1 MKINI
6 QYGSFFKYPR
16 KAFKH
21 FLSAIYPIVIKI
33 LPLPKIA
40 SIEETIDKIINEKKS
55 ICRFGDGELLYLTE
69 KRNLPFQIQD
79 SKLRE
84 RFIEILKSNHPSI
97 LVGLPIG
104 FQTLENLKDDVRTS
118 WRAIVVWT
126 YPFLRK
132 YLDLDKIYYN
142 SSITRLYI
150 GFKNNDDSGRLFE
163 KFRSIWNDKNIVLI
177 EGEKSRL
184 GTTNNLFENSK
195 SVVRILAPAHH
206 AFNQYDNLFK
216 EAQKFPK
223 TSLILVSLGPAA
235 KPLVY
240 DLALLGYQAIDV
252 GNLDLEY
259 IWFLM
264 GAKSIVKIEG
274 KYTSEAKG
282 GRDVKEIYDE
292 KYNSQIIARFTN

>member
-1 MKINI
+1 MNI

-16 KAFKH
+16 KAFKY
-21 FLSAIYPIVIKI
+21 FLSAIYPIVVKA

-40 SIEETIDKIINEKKS
+40 SIEETIDMIINNKLS
-55 ICRFGDGELLYLTE
+55 ICRFGDGELVYITE
-69 KRNLPFQIQD
+69 KRDLPFQIQD
-79 SKLRE
+79 NNLRD
-84 RFIEILKSNHPSI
+84 RFIEILKSNNPSI

-126 YPFLRK
+126 YPQLRK
-132 YLDLDKIYYN
+132 YLDRNKYYYN

-163 KFRSIWNDKNIVLI
+163 KFRSIWNDKEIVLI

-184 GTTNNLFENSK
+184 GTTNNLFENST
-195 SVVRILAPAHH
+195 SIARIIAPAQH
-206 AFNQYDNLFK
+206 AFSQYANLFQ

-223 TSLILVSLGPAA
+223 TSLILISLGPTA

-259 IWFLM
+259 MWFLM

-282 GRDVKEIYDE
+282 GRDVVEV
-292 KYNSQIIARFTN
+292 YNEVYNNQIVAKFTN